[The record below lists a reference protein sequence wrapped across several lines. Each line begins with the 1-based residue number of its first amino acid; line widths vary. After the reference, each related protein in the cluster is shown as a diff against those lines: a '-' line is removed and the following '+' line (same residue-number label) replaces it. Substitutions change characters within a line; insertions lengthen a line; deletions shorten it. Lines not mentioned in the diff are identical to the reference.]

1 MGRADPFL
9 GRILTTENNL
19 KMVYELADTAKVT
32 PLFEDWPETLIWS
45 CLQRVMGKIYVTDL
59 EKPQSACAFVGC
71 FAFFGGEPDRELVL
85 YKPAGFVIMTPQ
97 NEAWAAC
104 IEACFPD
111 AKKRTRYAIKKGT
124 RFDVSR
130 LRRMVHKLPDGYEL
144 KQIDGTLYDECLRNQ
159 LTADF
164 VASFNGKEHFLSMGR
179 GFVILKAG
187 KIVSGAS
194 SYTRYKEGIEI
205 EVDTVEEERRKGL
218 ATVAC
223 AALILRC
230 LKEGLYP
237 SWDAQNMASV
247 HLAEKLGYEPDRTYT
262 VYEVSNGHESNE

>member
-1 MGRADPFL
+1 
-9 GRILTTENNL
+9 
-19 KMVYELADTAKVT
+19 MVYELADTAKAI
-32 PLFEDWPETLIWS
+32 PLFEGWSETLIWS

-59 EKPQSACAFVGC
+59 EKPQSALAFVGC
-71 FAFFGGEPDRELVL
+71 FAFYGGEPDRELVM
-85 YKPAGFVIMTPQ
+85 YKPAGFVVMTPQ

-104 IEACFPD
+104 IETCFPN
-111 AKKRTRYAIKKGT
+111 AKIGTRYAIKKGT
-124 RFDVSR
+124 RFDIPR

-164 VASFNGKEHFLSMGR
+164 VASFTGKEHFLSMGR

-187 KIVSGAS
+187 EIVSGAS

-205 EVDTVEEERRKGL
+205 EVDTIEEERRKGL

-230 LKEGLYP
+230 LEEGLYP

-247 HLAEKLGYEPDRTYT
+247 RLAEKLGYEPDRAYT
-262 VYEVSNGHESNE
+262 VYEVSNFQESNG